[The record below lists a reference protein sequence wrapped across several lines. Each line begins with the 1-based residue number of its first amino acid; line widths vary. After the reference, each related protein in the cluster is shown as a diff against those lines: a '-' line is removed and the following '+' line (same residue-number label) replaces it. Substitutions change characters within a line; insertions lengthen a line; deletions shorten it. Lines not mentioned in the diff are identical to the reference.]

1 MAKLQVKVSN
11 VDFDFSGSDVDEN
24 YKIDITEDY
33 EGKIL
38 EVEFDDPEEEKY
50 FEDYLIEALTDH
62 ISNVSGWC
70 VNDYDYEVV
79 TVY

>member
-1 MAKLQVKVSN
+1 MAKLQVKVRN
-11 VDFDFSGSDVDEN
+11 VQFDFSGSDVDEN

-50 FEDYLIEALTDH
+50 FEDYLIEELTDML
-62 ISNVSGWC
+62 SNISGWC